1 MKTLSTPCVE
11 ISFNKSTIFLL
22 SSLIFTISL
31 VNVSIAFSI
40 FVSRSKNFFLI
51 VS

>member
-22 SSLIFTISL
+22 SFLIFTISL
-31 VNVSIAFSI
+31 VNV
-40 FVSRSKNFFLI
+40 VTDGNMNNRDN
-51 VS
+51 

>member
-11 ISFNKSTIFLL
+11 ISFNKPIIFLF
-22 SSLIFTISL
+22 SSRTFTISL
-31 VNVSIAFSI
+31 VNVSIVFSI
-40 FVSRSKNFFLI
+40 FVSCSKNFFLI